1 MSGGE
6 GQEDDANSDKRSLA
20 STPVTNTDQKST
32 RGSVVFFLFFFLL
45 IGHHLSVN
53 STPF

>member
-20 STPVTNTDQKST
+20 STPVTKTDQEST
-32 RGSVVFFLFFFLL
+32 GGRFLFF
-45 IGHHLSVN
+45 ID
-53 STPF
+53 